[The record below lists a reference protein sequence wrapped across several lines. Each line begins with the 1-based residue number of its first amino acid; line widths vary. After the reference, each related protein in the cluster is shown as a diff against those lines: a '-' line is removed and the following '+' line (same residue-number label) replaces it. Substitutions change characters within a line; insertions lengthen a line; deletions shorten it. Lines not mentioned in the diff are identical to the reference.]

1 MRELTRGV
9 MADAV
14 VVASATVDED
24 DVGAALALTRK
35 GGTCVLTGLAAA
47 SAGSAAIPLRQ
58 FVLMN
63 KTLCGT
69 VFGSCNPKSDIA
81 RLAGLYESG
90 LLRLDEMVTRRYRL
104 DEINDAYADLVAG
117 EWIRGVI
124 DFSIG

>member
-1 MRELTRGV
+1 

-14 VVASATVDED
+14 IVTSATIHED
-24 DVGAALALTRK
+24 DVGTALALTRK

-47 SAGSAAIPLRQ
+47 SAVTAAVPMQQ

-69 VFGSCNPKSDIA
+69 VFGSCNPKSDIP

-90 LLRLDEMVTRRYRL
+90 QLRLDEMVTRRYRL
-104 DEINDAYADLVAG
+104 DQINNAYTDLVAG
-117 EWIRGVI
+117 ELIRGVI
-124 DFSIG
+124 DFEIGAA

>member
-1 MRELTRGV
+1 

-14 VVASATVDED
+14 VVASATIDED
-24 DVGAALALTRK
+24 DVGTALALTRK

-47 SAGSAAIPLRQ
+47 SAATAAIPLQQ

-69 VFGSCNPKSDIA
+69 VFGSCNPKSDIP

-117 EWIRGVI
+117 ELIRGVI
-124 DFSIG
+124 DFSIGAAS